1 MASDLTARSQ
11 RATRRGHTHTPH
23 AALAGS
29 TPASSQAAP
38 PSRARPPSRVR
49 PGQQGRSFQGPTFL
63 LSSGMSS
70 PERSWGRPGVRLPG
84 PRSGR
89 AAGCCG
95 PRLSS
100 AHGPQMG
107 RLRTAPPPTPHPH
120 SQQYL
125 PLPWSPGSS
134 MVSVPCQGPPHKP
147 GVHRAAPSL
156 WGEELPL
163 PGERGPSRRGSALA
177 LQSVSSGG
185 PGGALGRARTPAPE
199 TLGSQVWRAF
209 VPSSGRLGLGLLS
222 GLLWSEGL
230 WAETHLRTHGQ
241 LPSFLSLQENQP
253 LRKKRE
259 PLMLS
264 VSVTVCVCLHKLV
277 CV

>member
-49 PGQQGRSFQGPTFL
+49 PGQQGRSFQGHTFL

-70 PERSWGRPGVRLPG
+70 PERSWGHPGVRLPG

-120 SQQYL
+120 SQQSL

-147 GVHRAAPSL
+147 GIHRAAPSL

-163 PGERGPSRRGSALA
+163 PGDEGTRPPW
-177 LQSVSSGG
+177 V
-185 PGGALGRARTPAPE
+185 
-199 TLGSQVWRAF
+199 
-209 VPSSGRLGLGLLS
+209 GLGLAKRLLGGAWGGARQS
-222 GLLWSEGL
+222 SDASTGDAGFPGL
-230 WAETHLRTHGQ
+230 A
-241 LPSFLSLQENQP
+241 
-253 LRKKRE
+253 
-259 PLMLS
+259 
-264 VSVTVCVCLHKLV
+264 CVCAVQWPSRPGSAQRAPVVGGTLGRDTP
-277 CV
+277 

>member
-11 RATRRGHTHTPH
+11 RATWRGHTHTPH

-38 PSRARPPSRVR
+38 PSRARPPSQVR
-49 PGQQGRSFQGPTFL
+49 PGQQGRSFQGHTFL

-107 RLRTAPPPTPHPH
+107 RLRTAPPPPPTPTLSSPFPSRGHLAP
-120 SQQYL
+120 
-125 PLPWSPGSS
+125 PWSPSPARDPLANR
-134 MVSVPCQGPPHKP
+134 VYIGPP
-147 GVHRAAPSL
+147 
-156 WGEELPL
+156 
-163 PGERGPSRRGSALA
+163 
-177 LQSVSSGG
+177 
-185 PGGALGRARTPAPE
+185 
-199 TLGSQVWRAF
+199 
-209 VPSSGRLGLGLLS
+209 LLS
-222 GLLWSEGL
+222 GGKSC
-230 WAETHLRTHGQ
+230 
-241 LPSFLSLQENQP
+241 LSLERGDPPAVGRPWPCKASPRGGLGGRSAEHQRP
-253 LRKKRE
+253 WVPRFGVRLCR
-259 PLMLS
+259 P
-264 VSVTVCVCLHKLV
+264 VAV
-277 CV
+277 

>member
-1 MASDLTARSQ
+1 MYI
-11 RATRRGHTHTPH
+11 G
-23 AALAGS
+23 
-29 TPASSQAAP
+29 P
-38 PSRARPPSRVR
+38 P
-49 PGQQGRSFQGPTFL
+49 L
-63 LSSGMSS
+63 LSEGKS
-70 PERSWGRPGVRLPG
+70 
-84 PRSGR
+84 
-89 AAGCCG
+89 C
-95 PRLSS
+95 LS
-100 AHGPQMG
+100 
-107 RLRTAPPPTPHPH
+107 LET
-120 SQQYL
+120 
-125 PLPWSPGSS
+125 
-134 MVSVPCQGPPHKP
+134 
-147 GVHRAAPSL
+147 
-156 WGEELPL
+156 
-163 PGERGPSRRGSALA
+163 RGPARRGSALA

-185 PGGALGRARTPAPE
+185 GGLGGALGRARMPAPE